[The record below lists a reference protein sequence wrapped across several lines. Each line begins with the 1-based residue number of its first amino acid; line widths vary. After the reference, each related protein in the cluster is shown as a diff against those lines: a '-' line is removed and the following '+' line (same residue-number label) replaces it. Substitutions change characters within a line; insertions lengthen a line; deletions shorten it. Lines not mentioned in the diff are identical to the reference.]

1 MPLKAS
7 LLFSVAFI
15 GIKAAADTHIKNIY
29 VNFTL
34 KKYVIIVQLN
44 SNKSAVTDKQEN
56 NPLEK
61 VICLSW
67 VRKLSIRPL
76 GSGRLMNR
84 H

>member
-34 KKYVIIVQLN
+34 KKYVIIVQL
-44 SNKSAVTDKQEN
+44 SRNKSALTDKQEN

-61 VICLSW
+61 VICLF
-67 VRKLSIRPL
+67 L
-76 GSGRLMNR
+76 GEEIIYKTTGLRQVNE
-84 H
+84 